1 MKLRNHLIQ
10 LRRFELQEKNRKV
23 SDIEY
28 MIREF
33 EQMAADLDRQVHAE
47 EERTGI
53 RDPQHFSYSTFAKSA
68 RQRRDN
74 LKNSVT
80 DLLAQLE
87 AAVQAREAAELELAK
102 VQSPADRETADRA
115 APRRVDAPADSLTMR

>member
-1 MKLRNHLIQ
+1 MKLRNHLIH
-10 LRRFELQEKNRKV
+10 LRRFELQEKVRKV
-23 SDIEY
+23 TDLEY

-33 EQMAADLDRQVHAE
+33 EQMASDLDRQVHAE

-53 RDPQHFSYSTFAKSA
+53 RDPNHFSYSTFAKSA

-74 LKNSVT
+74 LKTSVA

-87 AAVQAREAAELELAK
+87 AAQQARESAELELAK
-102 VQSPADRETADRA
+102 VQPAGDREPDRVV
-115 APRRVDAPADSLTMR
+115 RRPDAPDTLALT

>member
-1 MKLRNHLIQ
+1 MKLRNHLVH
-10 LRRFELQEKNRKV
+10 LRRFELQEKVRKV
-23 SDIEY
+23 ADLEY

-33 EQMAADLDRQVHAE
+33 EQMAADLDRQVAAE

-53 RDPQHFSYSTFAKSA
+53 RDPGHFSYSMFAKSA

-74 LKNSVT
+74 LKTSVA
-80 DLLAQLE
+80 DLLQQLE

-102 VQSPADRETADRA
+102 VVPAAERDNERTGRRTAELGSATLR
-115 APRRVDAPADSLTMR
+115 